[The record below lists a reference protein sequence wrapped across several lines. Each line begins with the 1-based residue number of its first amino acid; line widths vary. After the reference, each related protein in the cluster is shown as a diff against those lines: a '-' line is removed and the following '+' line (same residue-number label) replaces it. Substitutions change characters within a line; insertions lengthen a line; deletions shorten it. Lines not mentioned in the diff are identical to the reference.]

1 MCWFLYD
8 DKTELKLVETLN
20 PEMFF
25 SFFLTWQLPDINSAL
40 VTHEYG
46 YTEVSNKPTALH
58 NSILSGNAKYKLK
71 YNADLV
77 TVFVCLVPFS
87 YQHT

>member
-1 MCWFLYD
+1 ML
-8 DKTELKLVETLN
+8 
-20 PEMFF
+20 F
-25 SFFLTWQLPDINSAL
+25 SFFLTWELPDINSAL
-40 VTHEYG
+40 VAHEYG

-87 YQHT
+87 YQHTQM

>member
-40 VTHEYG
+40 VTHEHG
-46 YTEVSNKPTALH
+46 YTEVSNKQTVLH
-58 NSILSGNAKYKLK
+58 NSILSGNAKYKIK

-77 TVFVCLVPFS
+77 TVFVRLVPFS